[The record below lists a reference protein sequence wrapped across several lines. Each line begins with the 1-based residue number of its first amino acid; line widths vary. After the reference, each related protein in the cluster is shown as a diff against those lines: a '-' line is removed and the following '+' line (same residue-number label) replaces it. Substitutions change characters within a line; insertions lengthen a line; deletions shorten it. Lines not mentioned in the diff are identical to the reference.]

1 VTVGPQAIDAINDS
15 LAVGPWDSIL
25 KMYSLHSGHSLPH
38 SEKNRVNFQQ
48 KFKFEPK
55 TKIVI
60 DFGLNFTKLY
70 VMRTFKKNFDVK
82 IFIK

>member
-1 VTVGPQAIDAINDS
+1 
-15 LAVGPWDSIL
+15 L
-25 KMYSLHSGHSLPH
+25 KMCSLHSGHSLPH
-38 SEKNRVNFQQ
+38 SGKIRVNFQQ

-70 VMRTFKKNFDVK
+70 VMRTLKKILKLKFVLNNFY
-82 IFIK
+82 